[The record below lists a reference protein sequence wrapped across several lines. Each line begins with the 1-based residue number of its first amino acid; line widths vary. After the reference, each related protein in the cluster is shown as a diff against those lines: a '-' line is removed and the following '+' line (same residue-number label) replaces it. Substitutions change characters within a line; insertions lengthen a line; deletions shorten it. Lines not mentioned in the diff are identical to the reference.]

1 MLDEYRYLVGKTEF
15 IFYLIEKPRL
25 IKSLMTNNVKSFN
38 DEYWRILRGVKTH
51 VEAI

>member
-15 IFYLIEKPRL
+15 ILCVIEKIKL
-25 IKSLMTNNVKSFN
+25 IKSLMVNNVKSFN
-38 DEYWRILRGVKTH
+38 DEYWRILCRVKVH